1 MVVPAQPLFRVE
13 LRSLVFGRVLGVQDF
28 AVLVLEGIP
37 LYLLL
42 LPLQVQDQEF
52 ALRAGLPGH
61 LVVVGLQFR
70 TGLGQGVDYPE
81 FLDGAHVPAD
91 EGKVLAVRS
100 PVQAGKVAGGGVRF
114 HVSAVIVFQ
123 IGNVLAAVRG
133 EGSFYQGAVLGV
145 LGGLFQVFLVHDP
158 QVVVFHVHAH
168 AAVRAHVGPGGVFVL
183 MLLRVPGEFLGCDIV
198 IETIFYELVR
208 GASQAVQLGGFGGEI
223 PLETFVFL
231 EFQVQVQV
239 LGVVGVTGD
248 FRELTGQFGKVEN
261 LALVACGGIDNKI
274 VDTLCRFPAVPELV
288 TLREPVGADAGA
300 VHHFAQ
306 RLGGKPCSLLV
317 IGLLHFV
324 RLLRLLR
331 LQRQAQTQCQGNE
344 EALHTL

>member
-1 MVVPAQPLFRVE
+1 M
-13 LRSLVFGRVLGVQDF
+13 VLGLIRGAKNVS
-28 AVLVLEGIP
+28 VLVLEGIP
-37 LYLLL
+37 LHFLLL
-42 LPLQVQDQEF
+42 SAQVHDKEF
-52 ALRAGLPGH
+52 PLRAGFSGH
-61 LVVVGLQFR
+61 LVVVGFQLR
-70 TGLGQGVDYPE
+70 TGFGQGVDHPE
-81 FLDGAHVPAD
+81 LLDGAHIPAQQGEVPAVRCPLQHG
-91 EGKVLAVRS
+91 EMPGGAVLLHI
-100 PVQAGKVAGGGVRF
+100 AGVVFSGVGELGGT
-114 HVSAVIVFQ
+114 
-123 IGNVLAAVRG
+123 VRG
-133 EGSFYQGAVLGV
+133 EGALHQGAVLGI
-145 LGGLFQVFLVHDP
+145 LGGLFQVLLVHEP

-183 MLLRVPGEFLGCDIV
+183 MLLSVPGEFPGGKVV

-274 VDTLCRFPAVPELV
+274 VDTLCRFPAVPEFV
-288 TLREPVGADAGA
+288 AVGEPVGADAGA

>member
-1 MVVPAQPLFRVE
+1 MP
-13 LRSLVFGRVLGVQDF
+13 
-28 AVLVLEGIP
+28 
-37 LYLLL
+37 
-42 LPLQVQDQEF
+42 
-52 ALRAGLPGH
+52 
-61 LVVVGLQFR
+61 
-70 TGLGQGVDYPE
+70 
-81 FLDGAHVPAD
+81 
-91 EGKVLAVRS
+91 AVRG
-100 PVQAGKVAGGGVRF
+100 PVQAGEVAGGGVCL
-114 HVSAVIVFQ
+114 HIATIIVLQ
-123 IGNVLAAVRG
+123 VGEVLAAVLG
-133 EGSFYQGAVLGV
+133 EGALHQGAVLGV
-145 LGGLFQVFLVHDP
+145 FGGLFQVLLVHHP
-158 QVVVFHVHAH
+158 QVVVLHVHTH
-168 AAVRAHVGPGGVFVL
+168 AAVRAHIGPGRIFVL
-183 MLLRVPGEFLGCDIV
+183 MLFRVPGELLSGDVIV
-198 IETIFYELVR
+198 EAVLHELIR
-208 GASQAVQLGGFGGEI
+208 GASQAVQLGCFGGEV

-274 VDTLCRFPAVPELV
+274 VDTLCRFPAVPKLV

-306 RLGGKPCSLLV
+306 RLGGETGGLFV